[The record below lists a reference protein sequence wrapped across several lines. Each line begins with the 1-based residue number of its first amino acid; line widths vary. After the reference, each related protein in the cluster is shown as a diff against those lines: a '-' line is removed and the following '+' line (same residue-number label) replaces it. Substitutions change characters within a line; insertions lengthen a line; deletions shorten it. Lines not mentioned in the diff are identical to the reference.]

1 MCGFAGVISWS
12 ENHRTSR
19 TTLARMSAAIAHRGP
34 DGEGVYFSHD
44 PDDLSVPI
52 TPERPQVALAFR
64 RLAILDPTPCS
75 DQPFVST
82 DGRYVLVFNGEIY
95 NFRELRA
102 ELSTLQPDYVWRTR
116 GDTEVLMQS
125 FAAWGERCVD
135 RLNGMFAFAVWDHRE
150 RSLFLARDRMGQKPL
165 YVAHA
170 NGLPCPAI
178 AFASEIGGID
188 PLPWLE
194 VGAFDLHVWLA
205 SDVPRMPSI
214 PIYLAHGYLDWES
227 TGTICAVRPGA
238 VEYGGQG
245 GLGGHR
251 YFFAGEGI
259 DESVKDADDPD
270 MGPPKFRRAVGVADI
285 ERATRRAVERQLV
298 SDVPLGVFLSGG
310 VDSSVI
316 AACARRH
323 GPVKTFS
330 IGFDDPRYDETQY
343 AAEVARHLGT
353 EHHAF
358 RVTPNVIE
366 DLPTLARVFGE
377 PFADSSSLPM
387 HYLCRETRKHVTV
400 ALSGD
405 GGDELFGGYDRY
417 VAMQQAT
424 RVPRFV
430 GALIAPLARPFTRGH
445 PKSRLTRLARFA
457 SSLAL
462 VPAERYDRFVRLFD
476 DVTIAALLG
485 PDVARARFGGV
496 AHLFERELVRTG
508 NVVRAALATDRVTYL
523 PDDLLVKIDRCSMLH
538 GLEVRSPFMDH
549 ELVELAANLTEDQ
562 LLKGGKKRMLRE
574 AFAAELPASVFAR
587 KKMGF
592 AVPIGEWFRGPL
604 RAFLRDHLFAADS
617 FARGHFQMPVVERLV
632 AEHESSRRDHA
643 QRLYA
648 LLMLE
653 LWWNDHRDSNVARAS
668 GT

>member
-12 ENHRTSR
+12 ESHRTSR
-19 TTLARMSAAIAHRGP
+19 ATLARMSAAIAHRGP
-34 DGEGVYFSHD
+34 DGEGGYFSSD

-64 RLAILDPTPCS
+64 RLAVLDPTPCS

-102 ELSTLQPDYVWRTR
+102 ELSTLHPDYVWRTH

-125 FAAWGERCVD
+125 FAAWDERCVD

-150 RSLFLARDRMGQKPL
+150 RSLFLARDRLGQKPL
-165 YVAHA
+165 YVAA
-170 NGLPCPAI
+170 AQAAI
-178 AFASEIGGID
+178 SFASE
-188 PLPWLE
+188 PAALSPTL
-194 VGAFDLHVWLA
+194 VRFPDLQ
-205 SDVPRMPSI
+205 PRTLWR
-214 PIYLAHGYLDWES
+214 YLATGAIGDIRQRNRFYSFRPANWGRSHRRGARPHPHAYFYPGRGLSHDEYAQS
-227 TGTICAVRPGA
+227 TFGPTASNYRPVATRDTSVAGTKTA
-238 VEYGGQG
+238 VE
-245 GLGGHR
+245 
-251 YFFAGEGI
+251 
-259 DESVKDADDPD
+259 
-270 MGPPKFRRAVGVADI
+270 
-285 ERATRRAVERQLV
+285 RAVERQLV

-316 AACARRH
+316 AACARKH

-330 IGFDDPRYDETQY
+330 IGFDDPRYDETRY
-343 AAEVARHLGT
+343 AAEVAKHLGT

-366 DLPTLARVFGE
+366 DLPKLARVFGE
-377 PFADSSSLPM
+377 PFADSSALPT

-417 VAMQQAT
+417 VAMQKAT
-424 RVPRFV
+424 RVPRAL
-430 GALIAPLARPFTRGH
+430 GALIAPLARPFARGH
-445 PKSRLTRLARFA
+445 PKSKLTRVARFA

-462 VPAERYDRFVRLFD
+462 TPADRYDRFMRLFD
-476 DVTIAALLG
+476 DETIDALLG
-485 PDVARARFGGV
+485 ASDQRLRRSVAQT
-496 AHLFERELVRTG
+496 FEREYQRTG

-523 PDDLLVKIDRCSMLH
+523 PDDLLVKTDRCSMLH
-538 GLEVRSPFMDH
+538 SLEVRSPFMDH
-549 ELVELAANLTEDQ
+549 ELVGLAAQLTEDQ

-574 AFAAELPASVFAR
+574 AFAGELPASVFNR
-587 KKMGF
+587 PKMGF

-617 FARGHFQMPVVERLV
+617 FARAHFAMPAVERLID
-632 AEHESSRRDHA
+632 EHESQRRDHS

-653 LWWNDHRDSNVARAS
+653 LWWDIQQESSTKDTNPHE
-668 GT
+668 